1 MCWVVMGHVLLWPFD
16 ANLPGYENLGDIVPY
31 FNKDALIATFS
42 GQVIL
47 SAEFSVDSFFFM
59 SGFLAT
65 YIGIKKLAGRSILL
79 PLTAAPLMYLD
90 RFLRLTPT
98 YMFIVMMYTHVVPL
112 LSSGPFWTL
121 MDQEHCKT
129 EWWQNLLYIQ
139 TWFIKTDDEDTCY
152 GVSWYLADDMTFFYM
167 VPFIFALA
175 IWSRKA
181 AYTTMTSM
189 IVASVSYAF
198 YIAYHYKLSPSPFDS
213 TGLEYFPKYYYP
225 PYMRVPPYLIGAILG
240 IAWRDHQTKVSEAL
254 SRKDWSGQG
263 ARSVLWLAAVC
274 ILGSCMW
281 GNFDQMG
288 SVDSKLSQDR
298 TRATAY
304 VAFAK
309 PAWCTG
315 LSALCVLCFARV
327 GGLVQWF
334 LEAPIFGYLSKLTF
348 TVYLLHPTVL
358 FIWIRSQTAPLHF
371 NSVTY
376 TANFLAILSFTSG
389 LAFVVHLV
397 VEQPTANLM
406 GMLLG
411 AGGSRKK
418 KLQPK
423 VDPEDDPADG
433 VLSGQKNP
441 KAVDQDSVELA
452 EQQLLGRGFSN
463 WKMLLLPL
471 PFQGESSYTAL
482 SPSPTPNML
491 ALAWSP
497 ANASSRNQVP
507 ELHQPLGGRALRRVM
522 GYR

>member
-1 MCWVVMGHVLLWPFD
+1 
-16 ANLPGYENLGDIVPY
+16 
-31 FNKDALIATFS
+31 
-42 GQVIL
+42 
-47 SAEFSVDSFFFM
+47 
-59 SGFLAT
+59 
-65 YIGIKKLAGRSILL
+65 
-79 PLTAAPLMYLD
+79 
-90 RFLRLTPT
+90 
-98 YMFIVMMYTHVVPL
+98 
-112 LSSGPFWTL
+112 
-121 MDQEHCKT
+121 
-129 EWWQNLLYIQ
+129 
-139 TWFIKTDDEDTCY
+139 
-152 GVSWYLADDMTFFYM
+152 
-167 VPFIFALA
+167 
-175 IWSRKA
+175 
-181 AYTTMTSM
+181 
-189 IVASVSYAF
+189 
-198 YIAYHYKLSPSPFDS
+198 
-213 TGLEYFPKYYYP
+213 
-225 PYMRVPPYLIGAILG
+225 
-240 IAWRDHQTKVSEAL
+240 
-254 SRKDWSGQG
+254 
-263 ARSVLWLAAVC
+263 
-274 ILGSCMW
+274 
-281 GNFDQMG
+281 
-288 SVDSKLSQDR
+288 
-298 TRATAY
+298 
-304 VAFAK
+304 
-309 PAWCTG
+309 
-315 LSALCVLCFARV
+315 V

-423 VDPEDDPADG
+423 VDPKDDPADG

-507 ELHQPLGGRALRRVM
+507 ELHQPLGGPDIENSSLAQM
-522 GYR
+522 A